1 MLCLNSSVLYTVYI
15 FEKHSWTLVSR
26 WRPRFTLTNILE
38 WTQTHPWVWLV
49 SDRCLVTQLTPI
61 PRPFGSAV
69 RVLDTALRSR
79 RSTTESSPRP
89 PPTTSISTFS
99 HHLHSSTRGTE
110 SIHRCQWP
118 QPRRASPY
126 LQPVFLLLLLR
137 VALRVL
143 FPCPAPP
150 CAGSVP
156 VAFPPLGERG
166 FSLGAGWII
175 VEWRTS
181 ATRKL
186 RLACLPPSSVQRRDR
201 RVGPRS
207 GPSWRGRPC
216 VFPLLFYW
224 CSVSKECPLR
234 TTNSCSLCTCANH
247 GKAVALIFLF
257 FSFNFAS
264 LLRGR
269 FSFSPVFVVKPCH
282 EFKMWL

>member
-143 FPCPAPP
+143 FLRPAPP

-156 VAFPPLGERG
+156 VAFPPLGERV
-166 FSLGAGWII
+166 SLWELDESLWSGEQVRQESCGSR
-175 VEWRTS
+175 V
-181 ATRKL
+181 
-186 RLACLPPSSVQRRDR
+186 CLPAPSREETGESDR
-201 RVGPRS
+201 GVDHHGGDVP
-207 GPSWRGRPC
+207 
-216 VFPLLFYW
+216 
-224 CSVSKECPLR
+224 VSSHCYS
-234 TTNSCSLCTCANH
+234 TD
-247 GKAVALIFLF
+247 AV
-257 FSFNFAS
+257 
-264 LLRGR
+264 
-269 FSFSPVFVVKPCH
+269 
-282 EFKMWL
+282 